1 MFFFFKMKVIMLPP
15 VWGSKLQSWY
25 TNEKKILSN
34 FPRSLD
40 YLCIKNERRLFFLV
54 NFSLVQSQAMSDIN
68 PRIETNKQAIIEQ
81 WKDHCGEQ
89 RARARSGKTFH
100 SFYEQVFLSEI
111 SQNLVDPVHHLVLQI
126 VLSYYIMVEWKH

>member
-1 MFFFFKMKVIMLPP
+1 MK
-15 VWGSKLQSWY
+15 
-25 TNEKKILSN
+25 KKILSN

-100 SFYEQVFLSEI
+100 FFYEQVFLSEI